1 MAQLATLTEAERKAR
16 AVTRER
22 RRYAN
27 NRTEILVRAA
37 AYRETHR
44 EQIRASMRIYNRGK
58 VEERRNALLA
68 KYGLTAEDYLLRL
81 AVQDGCCAICHKSP
95 RADRCLAIDHDHVT
109 GKVRGLLCERCNNG
123 MGALGDTPEGL
134 LRALAYLRRHLDG
147 VDAS

>member
-16 AVTRER
+16 ASLHER
-22 RRYAN
+22 KRYAKH
-27 NRTEILVRAA
+27 RDKILIKAA

-44 EQIRASMRIYNRGK
+44 EQIRASMRVYNRGK
-58 VEERRNALLA
+58 VEERRVALLA
-68 KYGLTAEDYLLRL
+68 RYGLTPEDYLLRL
-81 AVQDGCCAICHKSP
+81 AAQGGCCAICHKIP

-109 GKVRGLLCERCNNG
+109 GAVRGLLCERCNNG

-147 VDAS
+147 ASAS